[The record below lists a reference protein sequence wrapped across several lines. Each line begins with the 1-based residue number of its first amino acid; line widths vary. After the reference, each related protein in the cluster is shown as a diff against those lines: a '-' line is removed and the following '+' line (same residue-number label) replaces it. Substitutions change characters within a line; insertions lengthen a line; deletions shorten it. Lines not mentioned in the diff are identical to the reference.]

1 MCDTI
6 VALPDATRDRIALF
20 GKNSDRERNEAQ
32 AVEFTPRADHA
43 PDVTVAC
50 TYIAIPQV
58 RRTHAALLCRPF
70 WMWGAEMG
78 ANEHGVVIG
87 NEAVHARMPPQETPA
102 LIGMDLLRLALERAT
117 TAAEAVEVI
126 ITLLEQHGQGGS
138 CGHLAPRFY
147 HNSFIVADPRE
158 AFVVETMRRHWLVQR
173 AQGVRS
179 ISNAYSI
186 GRDADRVSAGL
197 DAHIQDA
204 GWCRDAT
211 SDHAPD
217 DAKVPDYAKAI
228 ADAQRDTISHGRA
241 RCVRSTTLLQRRASR
256 LTVADI
262 MAILRDHGAVAETG
276 PEWHPQHATTRT
288 ICMHAADGER
298 GGQTVNSMVS
308 ELRGERAMHWVTGT
322 SAPCTSIFKPV
333 FADTPPPPHGPRPT
347 DRFDPRALW
356 WHHERLHRAMLGD
369 FPIHLAAIRDERDA
383 LEANFQARV
392 ADVLSGGD
400 TADRAQLIAACWRE
414 ALAVEDRWAAEIDA
428 ASPLGNA
435 GYRASWLEMNRLAG
449 VAA

>member
-6 VALPDATRDRIALF
+6 VALPDATADRIVLF

-43 PDVTVAC
+43 PDTTVAC
-50 TYIAIPQV
+50 TYITIPQA

-87 NEAVHARMPPQETPA
+87 NEAVHARTPPQEANA
-102 LIGMDLLRLALERAT
+102 LTGMDLLRLALERAT
-117 TAAEAVEVI
+117 TAAEATEVI
-126 ITLLEQHGQGGS
+126 IALLERHGQGGS

-147 HNSFIVADPRE
+147 HNSFIVADPTE

-197 DAHIQDA
+197 AARINDA
-204 GWCRDAT
+204 GWSTDPA
-211 SDHAPD
+211 
-217 DAKVPDYAKAI
+217 PDYATVI
-228 ADAQRDTISHGRA
+228 ADPQPDTISQGRA
-241 RCVRSTTLLQRRASR
+241 RCARSSTLLHRRDGR
-256 LTVADI
+256 LTSADM
-262 MAILRDHGAVAETG
+262 MAILRDHGAMAEAD
-276 PEWHPQHATTRT
+276 PDWHPQHATTRT
-288 ICMHAADGER
+288 ICMHAADSQR
-298 GGQTVNSMVS
+298 GGQTVNSLVS
-308 ELRGERAMHWVTGT
+308 ELRGERAVHWVTAT
-322 SAPCTSIFKPV
+322 AAPCTSIFKPV
-333 FADTPPPPHGPRPT
+333 FADAPPPPHGPRPT
-347 DRFDPRALW
+347 DHFDPRALW
-356 WHHERLHRAMLGD
+356 WRHERLHRAMLGD

-383 LEANFQARV
+383 LEAEFQTRV
-392 ADVLSGGD
+392 AGVLAGGD
-400 TADRAQLIAACWRE
+400 AADRAVTVAECWQE
-414 ALAVEDRWAAEIDA
+414 AIAVEDRWLAEIDA
-428 ASPLGNA
+428 AAPPGEAS
-435 GYRASWLEMNRLAG
+435 YRASWTEMNRLAG